1 MAYVN
6 NKDGENKMRL
16 KFVALLLAS
25 VSVGAV
31 QSAVAADLPA
41 RGPVYKAAPAPMAF
55 SWTGCYVGGNVG
67 GVWIDNDWT
76 TAGGVGA
83 GGHTASGVTA
93 GGQVGCN
100 YQTGPWVF
108 GVEGMFNWAD
118 VDGSHVSP
126 AGLAQSTNT
135 NWLANATA
143 RVGYAFD
150 RSLLYVKGGGA
161 WIDQSNSATV
171 GGVLFDSG
179 DHTRSGWTVGAGWE
193 YAFAPNW
200 SAKIE
205 YNYMDFGNK
214 SPSFCSGAACTTF
227 NIDQTAQV
235 ALFGVNYRF
244 SSGAWR

>member
-1 MAYVN
+1 
-6 NKDGENKMRL
+6 MRL
-16 KFVALLLAS
+16 KFAALLLAS
-25 VSVGAV
+25 ISLGAV

-41 RGPVYKAAPAPMAF
+41 RGPVYKAPAAPLAF
-55 SWTGCYVGGNVG
+55 SWTGCYLGGNVG
-67 GVWIDNDWT
+67 GLWLNNDWT
-76 TAGGVGA
+76 DSADVGVGS
-83 GGHTASGVTA
+83 HTASGVTA

-118 VDGSHVSP
+118 ANGDASSAVGVFHTD
-126 AGLAQSTNT
+126 T
-135 NWLANATA
+135 NWLANVTG

-150 RSLLYVKGGGA
+150 RNLLYVKGGGA

-171 GGVLFDSG
+171 GGVPFDTG
-179 DHTRSGWTVGAGWE
+179 DHTRSGWTVGGGWE

-205 YNYMDFGNK
+205 YNYMDFGTQ
-214 SPSFCSGAACTTF
+214 SPTFSSATGATTSF
-227 NIDQTAQV
+227 NIDQTAHL

-244 SSGAWR
+244 GGAPLGPWR

>member
-1 MAYVN
+1 
-6 NKDGENKMRL
+6 MRL

-25 VSVGAV
+25 VSLGAM
-31 QSAVAADLPA
+31 QSAVAADMPA
-41 RGPVYKAAPAPMAF
+41 RGPVYKAPPAAVAF
-55 SWTGCYVGGNVG
+55 SWTGCYLGGNVG

-76 TAGGVGA
+76 TAGGADA

-118 VDGSHVSP
+118 ADGSHTSV
-126 AGLAQSTNT
+126 AALTQSTET

-150 RSLLYVKGGGA
+150 RSLLYVKGGAA
-161 WIDQSNSATV
+161 WIDQSHEATV
-171 GGVLFDSG
+171 GGVLFGTG

-214 SPSFCSGAACTTF
+214 SPTFCSAAGACGVF

-244 SSGAWR
+244 SSGMWR